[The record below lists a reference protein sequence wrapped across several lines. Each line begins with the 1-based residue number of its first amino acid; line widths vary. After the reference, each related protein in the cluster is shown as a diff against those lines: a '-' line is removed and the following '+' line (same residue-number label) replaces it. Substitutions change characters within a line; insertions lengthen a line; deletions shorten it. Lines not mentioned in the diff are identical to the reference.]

1 MLIEGLKMDKEARHH
16 EFGHIIAH
24 MDMFYGRTSEIPK
37 IKKEE
42 FLRMEEFKLFK
53 FGLPAFVLD
62 FIDHMTGT
70 NIIGDI

>member
-1 MLIEGLKMDKEARHH
+1 
-16 EFGHIIAH
+16 